1 MAALADIIVKKNDG
15 ATNITFTGVVPS
27 AGDKTPAI
35 WRSNSVGAALAHRP
49 ELRMQ
54 TSLVGAGGARRFQ
67 VNFSYPSLFT
77 DSGTSRTSVAQRGN
91 FTLTGVVPSEMPD
104 ADINEY
110 IAQGMNLLASPLI
123 VQSLKA
129 AYAPT

>member
-15 ATNITFTGVVPS
+15 TTNITYTGVVPS

-35 WRSNSVGAALAHRP
+35 WRSNSVGAALAQRP

-54 TSLVGAGGARRFQ
+54 TSLAGSGGSRRFQ
-67 VNFSYPSLFT
+67 VNFSFPSLFT
-77 DSGTSRTSVAQRGN
+77 DSSTSRTSVAQRGN

-104 ADINEY
+104 ADVNEY

-123 VQSLKA
+123 VSSLKA